1 MKKLLFLSLVVLF
14 ATTETQAGLFKNLF
28 KKKSRVRSLSTQVIQ
43 VQPPQQPVGEQQ
55 PLPATLSNNFV
66 GQESLS
72 HDNETNVSE
81 EENFIENQTDFDTEN
96 LFKKGSTFPKLLEN
110 KLSEI
115 KKYQHVDEKQRK
127 ISVDKSVD
135 KDDLFFK
142 HIPKLNDLEKKKDFI
157 KNVIE
162 CSKKD
167 ERYTH
172 VKFLKSLRDN
182 NQLISHDNYVAGL
195 KYYAAKEASTKE
207 DLEKLRLSI
216 SKYCGDDK
224 QNDKKFLSSQTA
236 KKLLFIEFVKEKN
249 DLDKPPCKEL
259 LKECIINDDIFNDF
273 LEKWCNQKQESE
285 FSNSLPIIGGIIA
298 ISGVLAWLMSRK
310 PSLKAKKSVAR
321 F

>member
-14 ATTETQAGLFKNLF
+14 ATTETQAGWFKNLF

-43 VQPPQQPVGEQQ
+43 VQPQQPVGEQQ

-96 LFKKGSTFPKLLEN
+96 LFKKGSPFPKLLED
-110 KLSEI
+110 KLREI
-115 KKYQHVDEKQRK
+115 KKYLHDKEKQRN
-127 ISVDKSVD
+127 IAINKSVD

-195 KYYAAKEASTKE
+195 KYYATKEASTKE
-207 DLEKLRLSI
+207 DLEKLKQSI
-216 SKYCGDDK
+216 LKYCNNAEDTVK
-224 QNDKKFLSSQTA
+224 NFLSSQTA
-236 KKLLFIEFVKEKN
+236 KKQFFIEFVKEKN
-249 DLDKPPCKEL
+249 ALDKQPTKEQ
-259 LKECIINDDIFNDF
+259 LKECIINDDIFNEF

-285 FSNSLPIIGGIIA
+285 FSSSLLIIGGIIA
-298 ISGVLAWLMSRK
+298 TGGFLAWLMSRK